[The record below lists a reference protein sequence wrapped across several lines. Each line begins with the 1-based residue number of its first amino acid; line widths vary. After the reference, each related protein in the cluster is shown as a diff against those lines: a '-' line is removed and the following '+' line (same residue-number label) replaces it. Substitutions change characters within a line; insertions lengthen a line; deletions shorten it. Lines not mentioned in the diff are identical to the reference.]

1 MQINV
6 YIANLAKYNE
16 GKLVGRW
23 VTLPME
29 RHELKQCIRDVLGKD
44 EEYAIHDYESPF
56 AIGEYEDVFAI
67 NDDMEILNR
76 YDDRLVAALCE
87 FLGNRDEVIQALQAG
102 EFIVYYD
109 IDDLTDVAE
118 QMAEEGLFGHV
129 PPSLMPYLDYGKIA
143 RDLQH
148 DGWYLSRQLRIAVR
162 LQS

>member
-1 MQINV
+1 MLINV
-6 YIANLAKYNE
+6 YIANLAKYNK

-29 RHELKQCIRDVLGKD
+29 RHELEQCIRDVLGKD

-56 AIGEYEDVFAI
+56 AI
-67 NDDMEILNR
+67 NDDMKILSR
-76 YDDRLVAALCE
+76 YDDKLVAALCE
-87 FLGNRDEVIQALQAG
+87 CIGNHDEVIQALQAG

-109 IDDLTDVAE
+109 IDDLADVAE
-118 QMAEEGLFGHV
+118 QMVEEGLFGHV